1 MNSDFVIPLAYLPH
15 LLLGI
20 YLLIVNVITLFLMGI
35 DKRCAIRDRRRIPE
49 SRLFLFAAI
58 GGAIGSLI
66 GMYAFHHKTRHM
78 KFVIGMPLILV
89 LQLVLA
95 GLLVYLVNFV

>member
-1 MNSDFVIPLAYLPH
+1 MNSDFAIPLAYLPYI
-15 LLLGI
+15 LSGA
-20 YLLIVNVITLFLMGI
+20 YLLTINLIALIQMGI
-35 DKRCAIRDRRRIPE
+35 DKRRAIRDRRRIPE

-89 LQLVLA
+89 LQLALA
-95 GLLVYLVNFV
+95 GFLVYLANFV